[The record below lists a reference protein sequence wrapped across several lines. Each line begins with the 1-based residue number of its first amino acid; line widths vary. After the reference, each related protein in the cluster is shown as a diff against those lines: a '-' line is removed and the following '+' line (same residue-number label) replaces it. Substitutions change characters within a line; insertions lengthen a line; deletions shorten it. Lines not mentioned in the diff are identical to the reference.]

1 MSKTLIV
8 LGSSRSNGE
17 TRQMVDYLLSKTDWE
32 LLDLKPLQI
41 SHYDYEHK
49 NRNDDFSK
57 IVIPKLLDADRIIV
71 ATPVY
76 WYSMSGIMKV
86 FFDRLTDLITISKS
100 QGRKLRGKS
109 IGVISCA
116 SEDIIKDGFY
126 MPFEESADYLGLA
139 YLGNVHGWI
148 ENDELPKIVQKRLD
162 DFCLHILNN
171 VIID

>member
-17 TRQMVDYLLSKTDWE
+17 TRQIVDYLLSKTDWE
-32 LLDLKPLQI
+32 FLDLKPLEI

-49 NRNDDFSK
+49 NSEDDFAK
-57 IVIPKLLDADRIIV
+57 IVVPKLLDAERIIV

-86 FFDRLTDLITISKS
+86 FFDRITDLITISKT
-100 QGRKLRGKS
+100 QGRQLRGKS
-109 IGVISCA
+109 LGVISCA

-126 MPFEESADYLGLA
+126 MPFEESANYLGMS
-139 YLGNVHGWI
+139 YLGSVHGWI
-148 ENDELPKIVQKRLD
+148 EKEQISKIVTKRLD
-162 DFCLHILNN
+162 KFYLDILSK
-171 VIID
+171 

>member
-1 MSKTLIV
+1 MSKTLII

-17 TRQMVDYLLSKTDWE
+17 TRQMVDYLLSKIDAK
-32 LLDLKPLQI
+32 LLDLKPLEI

-49 NRNDDFSK
+49 NRNDIFSK
-57 IVIPKLLDADRIIV
+57 MVVPKLLDAEKIIV

-100 QGRKLRGKS
+100 QGRQLRGKS
-109 IGVISCA
+109 LGVISCA
-116 SEDIIKDGFY
+116 SEDEIKDGFY
-126 MPFEESADYLGLA
+126 MPFRESADYLGLS

-148 ENDELPKIVQKRLD
+148 ENDKLPKVVEKRLD
-162 DFCLHILNN
+162 EFILKNFQ
-171 VIID
+171 

>member
-17 TRQMVDYLLSKTDWE
+17 TRQMVDYLVSKTDWDF
-32 LLDLKPLQI
+32 LDLKPLQI

-49 NRNDDFSK
+49 NRDDNFSK
-57 IVIPKLLDADRIIV
+57 IVVPKLLDAERIIV

-86 FFDRLTDLITISKS
+86 FFDRLTDLITISKA
-100 QGRKLRGKS
+100 QGRQLRGKS
-109 IGVISCA
+109 LGVISCA

-126 MPFEESADYLGLA
+126 MPFKESADYLGMS
-139 YLGNVHGWI
+139 YLGDVHGWI
-148 ENDELPKIVQKRLD
+148 ENGQLPKVVEKRLD
-162 DFCLHILNN
+162 GFYL
-171 VIID
+171 

>member
-1 MSKTLIV
+1 MSKTLVI

-17 TRQMVDYLLSKTDWE
+17 TRQMVDYLLSKTDWDF
-32 LLDLKPLQI
+32 LDLKPLQI
-41 SHYDYEHK
+41 GHYDYEHK
-49 NRNDDFSK
+49 NSDDDFST

-100 QGRKLRGKS
+100 QGRQLRGKFL
-109 IGVISCA
+109 GVISCA

-126 MPFEESADYLGLA
+126 MPFEESADYLGIS
-139 YLGNVHGWI
+139 YLGSVHGFI
-148 ENDELPKIVQKRLD
+148 ENGKIPESVQKRLD
-162 DFCLHILNN
+162 NFLNAS
-171 VIID
+171 IK

>member
-32 LLDLKPLQI
+32 LLDLKPFEI

-49 NRNDDFSK
+49 NSDDDFSK
-57 IVIPKLLDADRIIV
+57 IIIPKLLNAERIIV

-100 QGRKLRGKS
+100 EGRQLRGKS
-109 IGVISCA
+109 LGVISCS
-116 SEDIIKDGFY
+116 SEGAIKDGFY
-126 MPFEESADYLGLA
+126 MPFEETANYLGMS
-139 YLGNVHGWI
+139 YIGKVHSWL
-148 ENDELPKIVQKRLD
+148 NDDKIPESVQNRLD
-162 DFCLHILNN
+162 EFYLEVLSH
-171 VIID
+171 